1 MTPPATTAART
12 RSAGTVSAPTGGD
25 TAHGDSLTRHAGL
38 FHALS
43 DPRRLR
49 ILDLLRAGEQ
59 CVCDLQADLDCGQ
72 SLLSFHL
79 KTLRDAGL
87 VSMRK
92 EGRWSHYRLEP
103 DAFEHVER
111 AAAAFRVPA
120 RVRRALPVNCCG

>member
-1 MTPPATTAART
+1 MTSVALDPRT
-12 RSAGTVSAPTGGD
+12 
-25 TAHGDSLTRHAGL
+25 DSLARHAGL

-49 ILDLLRAGEQ
+49 ILDLLRRGEQ

-87 VSMRK
+87 IAGRK
-92 EGRWSHYRLEP
+92 EGRWSFYQLVP
-103 DAFEHVER
+103 AAFEHAEQAV
-111 AAAAFRVPA
+111 AAYRVPA
-120 RVRRALPVNCCG
+120 AKRRALPVSCCG

>member
-1 MTPPATTAART
+1 MATATTLRAD
-12 RSAGTVSAPTGGD
+12 SAPHD
-25 TAHGDSLTRHAGL
+25 ESLVRHAGL

-59 CVCDLQADLDCGQ
+59 CVCDLMADLHCGQ

-87 VSMRK
+87 VAMRK
-92 EGRWSHYRLEP
+92 DGRWSHYQLAP
-103 DAFEHVER
+103 TAFEHAEQ
-111 AAAAFRVPA
+111 AISAYRVPA
-120 RVRRALPVNCCG
+120 HQRRRLPVSCCG

>member
-1 MTPPATTAART
+1 MTSPAVTARNDA
-12 RSAGTVSAPTGGD
+12 ALE
-25 TAHGDSLTRHAGL
+25 SLKRHAAL

-59 CVCDLQADLDCGQ
+59 CVCDLQSALDCGQ

-87 VSMRK
+87 VATRR
-92 EGRWSHYRLEP
+92 EGRWAYYQLAA
-103 DAFEHVER
+103 DTIEHAEQAI
-111 AAAAFRVPA
+111 AAYRVP
-120 RVRRALPVNCCG
+120 VTERRRLPVACCG

>member
-1 MTPPATTAART
+1 MTSPAVTARNDA
-12 RSAGTVSAPTGGD
+12 ALE
-25 TAHGDSLTRHAGL
+25 SLKRHAAL

-59 CVCDLQADLDCGQ
+59 CVCDLQSALDCGQ

-87 VSMRK
+87 VATRR
-92 EGRWSHYRLEP
+92 EGRWAYYQLAA
-103 DAFEHVER
+103 DTIEHAEQAI
-111 AAAAFRVPA
+111 AAYRVPITE
-120 RVRRALPVNCCG
+120 RRRLPVACCG